1 MYASIVDLISEPT
14 FKVTTSMLL
23 DHDRRQIHV
32 EFQPGTAIRLTD
44 AEAERL
50 AVALAEGIVKV
61 RAQWAEAELA
71 ADMERIARRD
81 AELDGEQDEPDFG
94 GDGP

>member
-1 MYASIVDLISEPT
+1 MHVTTLDIVAEPT
-14 FKVTTSMLL
+14 FEVTTSVMPG
-23 DHDRRQIHV
+23 HDYRRIHV
-32 EFQPGTAIRLTD
+32 NFAPGTSLGLSDT
-44 AEAERL
+44 EAERL

-71 ADMERIARRD
+71 ADNARIAARD